1 MTEQGCGFA
10 RRSQRGCSNHSKPG
24 AVVCFNFPT
33 CPPRREEIRM
43 AHETIA
49 PDRTE
54 GQEQPP
60 PIVYL
65 IDDDPSF
72 LRRSSR
78 FLRSVD
84 YRVETF
90 GSTEEFLK
98 YDRSEATGCV
108 VLELK
113 MPRFSGLELQEALA
127 QAKQPLPVVF
137 VAAHGDVSSAVRAMK
152 QGAVDFLTKPLRR
165 DVLLEAVRRALA
177 QGGAERQTREWR
189 ARYER
194 LTPSEREVLALVV
207 DGLANKQ
214 IAKMLGTTERTIKAH
229 RGQLMRKWECNRQ
242 PS

>member
-1 MTEQGCGFA
+1 MT
-10 RRSQRGCSNHSKPG
+10 
-24 AVVCFNFPT
+24 
-33 CPPRREEIRM
+33 
-43 AHETIA
+43 HETIA

-65 IDDDPSF
+65 VVDDHPSF
-72 LRRSSR
+72 LCRLSR
-78 FLRSVD
+78 LLRSGD

-113 MPRFSGLELQEALA
+113 MPRSRGLELQEALA
-127 QAKQPLPVVF
+127 QAEQPLPVVF
-137 VAAHGDVSSAVRAMK
+137 VTAHSDVSSAVRAMK
-152 QGAVDFLTKPLRR
+152 QGAVDFLTKPVRR

-194 LTPSEREVLALVV
+194 LTPREREVLALVV

-214 IAKMLGTTERTIKAH
+214 IAKMVGTTERTIKAH
-229 RGQLMRKWECNRQ
+229 RGQLMHKMGVQSPAELGRSVEYLGEFFQK
-242 PS
+242 PTHA